1 MKRVWV
7 PHMSTLALD
16 DPLAPHVR
24 EARSL
29 VRYGL
34 LVLLLGLL
42 PLAAW
47 VALAPL
53 ASAVVAPGVVKVDL
67 NRRPVQHAEGGIV
80 REVHVRVG
88 QRVAEGETMLVL
100 GDVAVNADMQRWDSR
115 VRAERASMARLEA
128 EQSGAP
134 AVVFPADV
142 LESARSDAGLAE
154 LLVNERALFAARRG
168 ALTSQV
174 ALLRSQQAKV
184 NQETQA
190 LRAQIERATEA
201 LKLQGQEL
209 SANQG
214 LLKDGFISSARVTQ
228 IEAQMADYGV
238 KLEERRGELA
248 RSEQKL
254 VDTSLRI
261 KAMEN
266 EYRQQASDQLKV
278 TQARLAEIQQEQRK
292 TGDAAKRQVITAPA
306 SGEVMDLKVTA
317 PGAVIPPRETIAE
330 IVPDNQQLIIEAL
343 VRPEDINRVQRGQAA
358 QMRFTAFAYRTT
370 KLVDGKVKYISGDR
384 MVDRQSNSAFYVA
397 HIEAEA
403 SKLKEAGD
411 LKLLAGMPVEVYI
424 EGEQRTVLQYLM
436 EPLSQVVRRAGRER

>member
-1 MKRVWV
+1 MA
-7 PHMSTLALD
+7 TLTLD
-16 DPLAPHVR
+16 DPLAPHLR

-29 VRYGL
+29 MRIGA

-47 VALAPL
+47 MVLAPL
-53 ASAVVAPGVVKVDL
+53 ASAVVAPGVVKVEL

-88 QRVAEGETMLVL
+88 QRVAEGQTLLVL

-115 VRAERASMARLEA
+115 VRSERASMARLEA
-128 EQSGAP
+128 EQSGA
-134 AVVFPADV
+134 AGVVFPPDV
-142 LESARSDAGLAE
+142 LEASRADAGLAE
-154 LLVNERALFAARRG
+154 LLTNERALFAARRG

-184 NQETQA
+184 NEESQA
-190 LRAQIERATEA
+190 LRAQIERAREA

-209 SANQG
+209 TANQG
-214 LLKDGFISSARVTQ
+214 LLKEGFISSARVTQ

-238 KLEERRGELA
+238 KLEERRSELA
-248 RSEQKL
+248 RAEQRL

-266 EYRQQASDQLKV
+266 DYRQQASDQLKV

-292 TGDAAKRQVITAPA
+292 TGDAAKRQVITSPVA
-306 SGEVMDLKVTA
+306 GEVMDLKVTA

-330 IVPDNQQLIIEAL
+330 IVPDNQALIIEAL
-343 VRPEDINRVQRGQAA
+343 LRPEDINRVQRGQLA
-358 QMRFTAFAYRTT
+358 QLRFTAFAYRTT
-370 KLVDGKVKYISGDR
+370 KLVDGKVKYISADR

-397 HIEAEA
+397 HIEAD
-403 SKLKEAGD
+403 STKLKEAGD
-411 LKLLAGMPVEVYI
+411 MKLLAGMPVEVYI

-436 EPLSQVVRRAGRER
+436 EPLTQVVQRAGRER

>member
-1 MKRVWV
+1 MT
-7 PHMSTLALD
+7 TLTLD

-29 VRYGL
+29 VRLG
-34 LVLLLGLL
+34 VLILMLGLV
-42 PLAAW
+42 PLATW
-47 VALAPL
+47 MALAPL

-80 REVHVRVG
+80 REVHVRIG
-88 QRVAEGETMLVL
+88 QHVAEGQTMLVL
-100 GDVAVNADMQRWDSR
+100 GDVAVNADMQRWDAR
-115 VRAERASMARLEA
+115 VRSERASLARLEA
-128 EQSGAP
+128 EQSGA
-134 AVVFPADV
+134 ARVVFPPDV
-142 LESARSDAGLAE
+142 LEAARADAGLAE
-154 LLVNERALFAARRG
+154 LLSNERSLFEARRS
-168 ALTSQV
+168 ALSSQV
-174 ALLRSQQAKV
+174 ALLRSQQVKV

-190 LRAQIERATEA
+190 LHAQIERANEA

-209 SANQG
+209 TANQG
-214 LLKDGFISSARVTQ
+214 LLKDGFISNARVTQ

-238 KLEERRGELA
+238 KLEERRSELA

-261 KAMEN
+261 KGMEN

-358 QMRFTAFAYRTT
+358 QMRFTAFAYRST
-370 KLVDGKVKYISGDR
+370 KLVDGKVKYISADR
-384 MVDRQSNSAFYVA
+384 MVDRQSNTAFYVA

-424 EGEQRTVLQYLM
+424 EGEERTVMQYLM
-436 EPLSQVVRRAGRER
+436 EPLTQVVRRAGRER

>member
-1 MKRVWV
+1 MA
-7 PHMSTLALD
+7 TLALD

-88 QRVAEGETMLVL
+88 QRVAEGQTMLVL

-115 VRAERASMARLEA
+115 VRSERASMARLEA
-128 EQSGAP
+128 EQSGAA

-142 LESARSDAGLAE
+142 LEAARTDAGLAE
-154 LLVNERALFAARRG
+154 LLVNERSLFAARRS

-174 ALLRSQQAKV
+174 ALLRDQQAKV
-184 NQETQA
+184 RQEAVA
-190 LRAQIERATEA
+190 LRAQIERAGES
-201 LKLQGQEL
+201 LRLQGQEL

-214 LLKDGFISSARVTQ
+214 LLKDGFISTARVTQ

-238 KLEERRGELA
+238 KLEERRSDLA

-254 VDTSLRI
+254 LDTSLRI

-370 KLVDGKVKYISGDR
+370 KLVDGKVSYISADR

-397 HIEAEA
+397 HIEADA
-403 SKLKEAGD
+403 PRLKEAGD

-436 EPLSQVVRRAGRER
+436 EPLTQVVRRAGRER

>member
-1 MKRVWV
+1 LM
-7 PHMSTLALD
+7 
-16 DPLAPHVR
+16 
-24 EARSL
+24 
-29 VRYGL
+29 
-34 LVLLLGLL
+34 LGLL

-47 VALAPL
+47 LALAPL

-67 NRRPVQHAEGGIV
+67 NRRPVMHAEGGIV
-80 REVHVRVG
+80 REVRVRIG
-88 QRVAEGETMLVL
+88 QRVAEGDTMFVL

-115 VRAERASMARLEA
+115 VRSERASMARLEA
-128 EQSGAP
+128 EQSGAA
-134 AVVFPADV
+134 AVLFPADIV
-142 LESARSDAGLAE
+142 EAARTDAGLAE
-154 LLVNERALFAARRG
+154 LLVNERALFAARRN

-174 ALLRSQQAKV
+174 ALLRDQQAKV
-184 NQETQA
+184 RQEAVA
-190 LRAQIERATEA
+190 LRAQIERAGES

-209 SANQG
+209 TANQG
-214 LLKDGFISSARVTQ
+214 LLKDGFISSTRVTQ

-248 RSEQKL
+248 RSEQRQ

-306 SGEVMDLKVTA
+306 SGEVMDLKVSA

-330 IVPDNQQLIIEAL
+330 IVPDNQRLIIEAL

-370 KLVDGKVKYISGDR
+370 QLVDGTVNYVSADR
-384 MVDRQSNSAFYVA
+384 MVDKQSNSAFYVA
-397 HIEAEA
+397 HIAA
-403 SKLKEAGD
+403 DAAKLVEAGD

-424 EGEQRTVLQYLM
+424 EGDKRTVLQYLM
-436 EPLSQVVRRAGRER
+436 EPLTQVVRRAGREQ

>member
-1 MKRVWV
+1 
-7 PHMSTLALD
+7 MSALALD

-29 VRYGL
+29 VRAGA
-34 LVLLLGLL
+34 LVLALGLL
-42 PLAAW
+42 PLAGW
-47 VALAPL
+47 MVLAPL
-53 ASAVVAPGVVKVDL
+53 ASAVVATGVVKVDL
-67 NRRPVQHAEGGIV
+67 NRRPVQHAEGGMV
-80 REVHVRVG
+80 REVLVRVG
-88 QRVAEGETMLVL
+88 QRVKEGETLMVL
-100 GDVAVNADMQRWDSR
+100 GDVAVNADMQRWAGR
-115 VRAERASMARLEA
+115 VRSERASMARLEA
-128 EQSGAP
+128 EQSGAVG
-134 AVVFPADV
+134 VVFPQDILDAAASDV
-142 LESARSDAGLAE
+142 ALAE

-174 ALLRSQQAKV
+174 ALLRDQQGKV

-190 LRAQIERATEA
+190 LRAQIERAGES

-209 SANQG
+209 KANQG
-214 LLKDGFISSARVTQ
+214 LLKEGFISSARVTQ

-238 KLEERRGELA
+238 KLEERRSDLA

-254 VDTSLRI
+254 LDTSLRI

-292 TGDAAKRQVITAPA
+292 TGDAAKRQVIVSPVA
-306 SGEVMDLKVTA
+306 GEVMDLKVTA

-330 IVPDNQQLIIEAL
+330 IVPDNQKLIIEAM

-370 KLVDGKVKYISGDR
+370 KLVDGTVKYISADR
-384 MVDRQSNSAFYVA
+384 MVDRQANTAFYVA
-397 HIEAEA
+397 HIEADPT
-403 SKLKEAGD
+403 KLVEAGD
-411 LKLLAGMPVEVYI
+411 MKLLAGMPVEVYI
-424 EGEQRTVLQYLM
+424 EGEKRTVLQYLM
-436 EPLSQVVRRAGRER
+436 EPLSQVVNRAGRER

>member
-1 MKRVWV
+1 MT
-7 PHMSTLALD
+7 TLALD

-67 NRRPVQHAEGGIV
+67 NRRPVMHAEGGTV

-88 QRVAEGETMLVL
+88 QRVAEGDTMFVL

-115 VRAERASMARLEA
+115 VRSERASMARLEA
-128 EQSGAP
+128 EQSGA
-134 AVVFPADV
+134 ATVVFPADIV
-142 LESARSDAGLAE
+142 EAARVDAGLAE

-174 ALLRSQQAKV
+174 ALLRDQQAKV
-184 NQETQA
+184 RQETVA
-190 LRAQIERATEA
+190 LRAQIERAGES

-214 LLKDGFISSARVTQ
+214 LAKDGFISPTRVTQ

-238 KLEERRGELA
+238 KLEERRSDLA

-266 EYRQQASDQLKV
+266 DYRQQASDQLKV

-343 VRPEDINRVQRGQAA
+343 VRPEDINRVQRGQGA
-358 QMRFTAFAYRTT
+358 QMRVTAFAYRTT
-370 KLVDGKVKYISGDR
+370 KLVDGEVKYISADR
-384 MVDRQSNSAFYVA
+384 MVDRQSNAAFCVA
-397 HIEAEA
+397 HIEADA
-403 SKLKEAGD
+403 SKLKKAGD

-436 EPLSQVVRRAGRER
+436 EPLLQVVRRAGRER

>member
-1 MKRVWV
+1 MT
-7 PHMSTLALD
+7 TLTLD
-16 DPLAPHVR
+16 EPLAPHLR

-29 VRYGL
+29 MRIGA

-47 VALAPL
+47 MVMAPL
-53 ASAVVAPGVVKVDL
+53 ASAVVAPGVVKVEL

-88 QRVAEGETMLVL
+88 QRVAEGQTLLVL

-115 VRAERASMARLEA
+115 VRSERASMARLEA

-134 AVVFPADV
+134 GVVFPPDV
-142 LESARSDAGLAE
+142 LEAARNDAGLAE
-154 LLVNERALFAARRG
+154 LLTNERALFAARRG

-184 NQETQA
+184 NEESQA
-190 LRAQIERATEA
+190 LRAQIERAREA

-209 SANQG
+209 TANQG
-214 LLKDGFISSARVTQ
+214 LLKEGFISSGRVTQ

-238 KLEERRGELA
+238 KLEERRSELA
-248 RSEQKL
+248 RAEQRL

-266 EYRQQASDQLKV
+266 DYRQQASDQLKV

-292 TGDAAKRQVITAPA
+292 TGDAAKRQVITSPVA
-306 SGEVMDLKVTA
+306 GEVMDLKVTA

-343 VRPEDINRVQRGQAA
+343 LRPEDINRVQRGQLA
-358 QMRFTAFAYRTT
+358 QLRFTAFAYRTT
-370 KLVDGKVKYISGDR
+370 KLVDGTVKYISADR

-397 HIEAEA
+397 HIEVDSA
-403 SKLKEAGD
+403 KLKEAGD

-436 EPLSQVVRRAGRER
+436 EPLTQVVQRAGRER

>member
-1 MKRVWV
+1 MT
-7 PHMSTLALD
+7 TLALD
-16 DPLAPHVR
+16 NPLVPHVR

-29 VRYGL
+29 VRWGV
-34 LVLLLGLL
+34 LVLLIGLL

-67 NRRPVQHAEGGIV
+67 NRRPVMHAEGGIV
-80 REVHVRVG
+80 REVRVRIG
-88 QRVAEGETMLVL
+88 QRVAEGDTMFVL

-115 VRAERASMARLEA
+115 VRSERASMARLEA
-128 EQSGAP
+128 EQTGAA
-134 AVVFPADV
+134 AVVFPADIV
-142 LESARSDAGLAE
+142 EAARSDAGLAE

-190 LRAQIERATEA
+190 LGAQIERAGEA

-209 SANQG
+209 DSNKG
-214 LLKDGFISSARVTQ
+214 LLKEGFISTNRVTQ

-292 TGDAAKRQVITAPA
+292 TGDAAKRQVITSPA

-330 IVPDNQQLIIEAL
+330 IVPDNQALIIEAL

-370 KLVDGKVKYISGDR
+370 QLVDGTVKYISGDR
-384 MVDRQSNSAFYVA
+384 MVDKQSNSAFYVA

-403 SKLKEAGD
+403 AKLVEAGD
-411 LKLLAGMPVEVYI
+411 MKLLAGMPVEVYI
-424 EGEQRTVLQYLM
+424 EGDKRTVLQYLM
-436 EPLSQVVRRAGRER
+436 EPLTQVMRRAGRER

>member
-1 MKRVWV
+1 M
-7 PHMSTLALD
+7 TAATLD
-16 DPLAPHVR
+16 DPLAGHVR

-29 VRYGL
+29 VRTGA
-34 LVLLLGLL
+34 LVLLLGLV
-42 PLAAW
+42 PLSAW
-47 VALAPL
+47 VSLAPL

-88 QRVAEGETMLVL
+88 QRVTEGQTMLVL

-115 VRAERASMARLEA
+115 VHAERASLARLEA
-128 EQSGAP
+128 EQAN
-134 AVVFPADV
+134 ATLVQFPSDV
-142 LESARSDAGLAE
+142 LDAARNDAGLAE
-154 LLVNERALFAARRG
+154 LLAKEKALFDARRS
-168 ALTSQV
+168 ALSSQV
-174 ALLRSQQAKV
+174 ALLRSQQVKV
-184 NQETQA
+184 NQESQA
-190 LRAQIERATEA
+190 LKAQIERAGEA

-238 KLEERRGELA
+238 KLEERRSELA
-248 RSEQKL
+248 KSEQKL
-254 VDTSLRI
+254 LDNSIRI
-261 KAMEN
+261 KGMEN

-330 IVPDNQQLIIEAL
+330 IVPDNQELIIEAL

-370 KLVDGKVKYISGDR
+370 KLVDGKVKYISADR

-397 HIEAEA
+397 HIEAKA
-403 SKLKEAGD
+403 AQLQEAGD

-424 EGEQRTVLQYLM
+424 EGEHRTVLQYLL
-436 EPLSQVVRRAGRER
+436 EPLSQLVRRAGRER

>member
-1 MKRVWV
+1 MAAL
-7 PHMSTLALD
+7 TLD
-16 DPLAPHVR
+16 DPLALHIR

-29 VRYGL
+29 VRIGA

-47 VALAPL
+47 MVLAPL
-53 ASAVVAPGVVKVDL
+53 ASAVVAPGVVKVEL

-88 QRVAEGETMLVL
+88 QRVAEGQTLLVL

-115 VRAERASMARLEA
+115 VRSERASMARLEA
-128 EQSGAP
+128 EQSGA
-134 AVVFPADV
+134 AGVVFPPDV
-142 LESARSDAGLAE
+142 LEAARADAGLTE
-154 LLVNERALFAARRG
+154 LLTNERALFGARRG

-174 ALLRSQQAKV
+174 ALLRSQQSKV
-184 NQETQA
+184 NEESQA
-190 LRAQIERATEA
+190 LRAQIERAREA

-214 LLKDGFISSARVTQ
+214 LLKEGFISSARVTQ

-238 KLEERRGELA
+238 KLEERRSELA
-248 RSEQKL
+248 RAEQRL

-266 EYRQQASDQLKV
+266 DYRQQASDQLKV

-292 TGDAAKRQVITAPA
+292 TGDAAKRQVITSPVA
-306 SGEVMDLKVTA
+306 GEVMDLKVTA

-330 IVPDNQQLIIEAL
+330 IVPDNQALIIEAL
-343 VRPEDINRVQRGQAA
+343 LRPEDINRVRRGQLA
-358 QMRFTAFAYRTT
+358 QLRFTAFAYRTT
-370 KLVDGKVKYISGDR
+370 KLVDGTVKYISADR

-397 HIEAEA
+397 HIEADSA
-403 SKLKEAGD
+403 KLKEAGD

-424 EGEQRTVLQYLM
+424 EGEKRTVLQYLM
-436 EPLSQVVRRAGRER
+436 EPLTQVVQRAGRER

>member
-1 MKRVWV
+1 
-7 PHMSTLALD
+7 MSTLALD

-24 EARSL
+24 EVRSL
-29 VRYGL
+29 VRYGV

-154 LLVNERALFAARRG
+154 LLINERALFAARRG

-358 QMRFTAFAYRTT
+358 QMRFSAFAYRTT

-397 HIEAEA
+397 HIEADA

-424 EGEQRTVLQYLM
+424 EGEQRTVLQSLM

>member
-1 MKRVWV
+1 M
-7 PHMSTLALD
+7 TAATLD
-16 DPLAPHVR
+16 DPLAGHVR

-29 VRYGL
+29 VRTGA
-34 LVLLLGLL
+34 LVLLLGLV
-42 PLAAW
+42 PLGAW
-47 VALAPL
+47 VSLAPL

-80 REVHVRVG
+80 REVHVRIG
-88 QRVAEGETMLVL
+88 QRVTEGQTMLVL
-100 GDVAVNADMQRWDSR
+100 GDVAVNADMQRWNSR
-115 VRAERASMARLEA
+115 VYAERASLARLEA
-128 EQSGAP
+128 EQAN
-134 AVVFPADV
+134 ATLVQFPSDV
-142 LESARSDAGLAE
+142 LDATRNDAGLAE
-154 LLVNERALFAARRG
+154 LLAKEKALFDARRS

-174 ALLRSQQAKV
+174 ALLRSQQLKV
-184 NQETQA
+184 NQESQA
-190 LRAQIERATEA
+190 LKAQIERAGEA

-238 KLEERRGELA
+238 KLEERRSELA
-248 RSEQKL
+248 KSEQKL
-254 VDTSLRI
+254 LDNSIRI
-261 KAMEN
+261 KGMEN

-330 IVPDNQQLIIEAL
+330 IVPDNQELIIEAL

-370 KLVDGKVKYISGDR
+370 KLVDGKVKYISADR

-397 HIEAEA
+397 HIEAKA
-403 SKLKEAGD
+403 AQLQEAGD

-424 EGEQRTVLQYLM
+424 EGEHRTVLQYLL
-436 EPLSQVVRRAGRER
+436 EPLSQLVRRAGRER

>member
-1 MKRVWV
+1 MT
-7 PHMSTLALD
+7 TLALD
-16 DPLAPHVR
+16 DPLATHVR

-29 VRYGL
+29 VRWGV
-34 LVLLLGLL
+34 LVLLAGLL

-67 NRRPVQHAEGGIV
+67 NRRPVMHAEGGIV
-80 REVHVRVG
+80 REVRVRVG
-88 QRVAEGETMLVL
+88 QRVAEGDTMFVL

-115 VRAERASMARLEA
+115 VRSERASMARLEA
-128 EQSGAP
+128 EQSGAA
-134 AVVFPADV
+134 AVVFPADIV
-142 LESARSDAGLAE
+142 EAARSDAGLAE

-168 ALTSQV
+168 ALSSQV
-174 ALLRSQQAKV
+174 ALLRDQQAKV
-184 NQETQA
+184 RQEAVA
-190 LRAQIERATEA
+190 LRAQIERAGES

-209 SANQG
+209 AANQG
-214 LLKDGFISSARVTQ
+214 LLKEGFISSARVMQ

-248 RSEQKL
+248 RSEQRQ

-306 SGEVMDLKVTA
+306 SGEVMDLKVSA

-370 KLVDGKVKYISGDR
+370 KLVDGTVNYVSGDR
-384 MVDRQSNSAFYVA
+384 MVDKQSNSAFYVA
-397 HIEAEA
+397 HIQAEA
-403 SKLKEAGD
+403 AKLAEAGD
-411 LKLLAGMPVEVYI
+411 LKLQAGMPVEVYI
-424 EGEQRTVLQYLM
+424 EGDKRTVLQYLM
-436 EPLSQVVRRAGRER
+436 EPLTQVVRRAGREQ

>member
-1 MKRVWV
+1 MTT
-7 PHMSTLALD
+7 MTLD
-16 DPLAPHVR
+16 DPLALHVR

-29 VRYGL
+29 IRTGV
-34 LVLLLGLL
+34 LVLALGMV
-42 PLAAW
+42 PLGAW
-47 VALAPL
+47 TTLAPL

-80 REVHVRVG
+80 REVHVRIG
-88 QRVAEGETMLVL
+88 QRVAEGQTMLVL

-115 VRAERASMARLEA
+115 VRSERASLARLEA
-128 EQSGAP
+128 EQSGAA
-134 AVVFPADV
+134 AVLFPPDV
-142 LESARSDAGLAE
+142 LDSARSDAGLAE
-154 LLVNERALFAARRG
+154 LLSKEKSLFDARRG
-168 ALTSQV
+168 ALSSQV
-174 ALLRSQQAKV
+174 ALLRSQQGKV
-184 NQETQA
+184 SQETQA
-190 LRAQIERATEA
+190 LRAQIERAGES

-209 SANQG
+209 SANRG
-214 LLKDGFISSARVTQ
+214 LLKEGFISNARVTQ

-238 KLEERRGELA
+238 KLEERRSELA
-248 RSEQKL
+248 RSEQRF

-261 KAMEN
+261 KGMEN

-292 TGDAAKRQVITAPA
+292 TSDAAKRQVITAPA

-343 VRPEDINRVQRGQAA
+343 VRPEDINRVQRGQTA
-358 QMRFTAFAYRTT
+358 QMRFTAFAYRST
-370 KLVDGKVKYISGDR
+370 KLVDGTVKYISGDR

-436 EPLSQVVRRAGRER
+436 EPLTQVVRRAGRER

>member
-1 MKRVWV
+1 
-7 PHMSTLALD
+7 MSTLALD

-397 HIEAEA
+397 HIEADA

>member
-1 MKRVWV
+1 MT
-7 PHMSTLALD
+7 TLALD
-16 DPLAPHVR
+16 DPLSGHVR

-29 VRYGL
+29 VRWGV
-34 LVLLLGLL
+34 LVLMLGLL

-47 VALAPL
+47 LALAPL

-67 NRRPVQHAEGGIV
+67 NRRPVMHAEGGIV
-80 REVHVRVG
+80 REVRVRIG
-88 QRVAEGETMLVL
+88 QRVAEGDTMFVL

-115 VRAERASMARLEA
+115 VRSERASMARLEA
-128 EQSGAP
+128 EQSGAA
-134 AVVFPADV
+134 AVLFPADIV
-142 LESARSDAGLAE
+142 EAARTDAGLAE
-154 LLVNERALFAARRG
+154 LLVNERALFAARRN

-174 ALLRSQQAKV
+174 ALLRDQQAKV
-184 NQETQA
+184 RQEAVA
-190 LRAQIERATEA
+190 LRAQIERAGES

-209 SANQG
+209 TANQG
-214 LLKDGFISSARVTQ
+214 LLKDGFISSTRVTQ

-248 RSEQKL
+248 RSEQRQ

-306 SGEVMDLKVTA
+306 SGEVMDLKVSA

-330 IVPDNQQLIIEAL
+330 IVPDNQRLIIEAL

-370 KLVDGKVKYISGDR
+370 QLVDGTVNYVSADR
-384 MVDRQSNSAFYVA
+384 MVDKQSNSAFYVA
-397 HIEAEA
+397 HIAA
-403 SKLKEAGD
+403 DAAKLVEAGD

-424 EGEQRTVLQYLM
+424 EGDKRTVLQYLM
-436 EPLSQVVRRAGRER
+436 EPLTQVVRRAGREQ

>member
-1 MKRVWV
+1 MTA
-7 PHMSTLALD
+7 MALD

-29 VRYGL
+29 VRIGV
-34 LVLLLGLL
+34 LVLVLGLV
-42 PLAAW
+42 PLGAW
-47 VALAPL
+47 VTLAPL

-80 REVHVRVG
+80 REVHVRIG

-115 VRAERASMARLEA
+115 VRYERASLARLEA
-128 EQSGAP
+128 EQSGTA
-134 AVVFPADV
+134 AIAFPADV
-142 LESARSDAGLAE
+142 LAAARGDSGLAE
-154 LLVNERALFAARRG
+154 LLSKERSLFEARRG

-174 ALLRSQQAKV
+174 ALLRDQQAKV
-184 NQETQA
+184 NQESEA
-190 LRAQIERATEA
+190 LRAQIERAGES

-214 LLKDGFISSARVTQ
+214 LLKEGFISNTRVTQ

-238 KLEERRGELA
+238 KLEERRSELA

-261 KAMEN
+261 KGMEN

-306 SGEVMDLKVTA
+306 AGEVMDLKVTA

-370 KLVDGKVKYISGDR
+370 KLVDGKVKYISADR
-384 MVDRQSNSAFYVA
+384 MVDRQSNTAFYVA

-403 SKLKEAGD
+403 SKLKDAGD

-424 EGEQRTVLQYLM
+424 EGEHRTVLQYLM
-436 EPLSQVVRRAGRER
+436 EPLLQVMRRAGRER

>member
-1 MKRVWV
+1 MAV
-7 PHMSTLALD
+7 TALALD
-16 DPLAPHVR
+16 EPLAPHVR

-29 VRYGL
+29 MRIGAF
-34 LVLLLGLL
+34 VLALGLA
-42 PLAAW
+42 PLATW

-80 REVHVRVG
+80 REVHVRIG
-88 QRVAEGETMLVL
+88 QRVAEGQTLLVL

-115 VRAERASMARLEA
+115 VRSERASLARLEA
-128 EQSGAP
+128 EQSGA
-134 AVVFPADV
+134 AAIVFPPDV
-142 LESARSDAGLAE
+142 HDAARGDAGLAE

-174 ALLRSQQAKV
+174 ALLRAQQVKV

-190 LRAQIERATEA
+190 LRAQIERAGES

-214 LLKDGFISSARVTQ
+214 LLKEGFISNARVTQ
-228 IEAQMADYGV
+228 MEAQVADYGV
-238 KLEERRGELA
+238 KLEERRSELA
-248 RSEQKL
+248 RSEQRF

-261 KAMEN
+261 KGMEN

-330 IVPDNQQLIIEAL
+330 IVPDNRQLIIEAL
-343 VRPEDINRVQRGQAA
+343 VRPEDINRVQRGQGA
-358 QMRFTAFAYRTT
+358 QLRFTAFAYRTT
-370 KLVDGKVKYISGDR
+370 KLVDGRVSYISADR
-384 MVDRQSNSAFYVA
+384 MVDKQSNSAFYVA

-403 SKLKEAGD
+403 AKLQEAGD

-436 EPLSQVVRRAGRER
+436 EPLTQVMRRAGRER

>member
-1 MKRVWV
+1 MT
-7 PHMSTLALD
+7 TLALD

-67 NRRPVQHAEGGIV
+67 NRRPVMHAEGGTV

-88 QRVAEGETMLVL
+88 QRVAEGDTMFVL

-115 VRAERASMARLEA
+115 VRSERASMARLEA
-128 EQSGAP
+128 EQSGA
-134 AVVFPADV
+134 ATVVFPADIV
-142 LESARSDAGLAE
+142 EAARVDAGLAE

-174 ALLRSQQAKV
+174 ALLRDQQAKV
-184 NQETQA
+184 RQETVA
-190 LRAQIERATEA
+190 LRAQIERAGES

-214 LLKDGFISSARVTQ
+214 LAKDGFISPTRVTQ

-238 KLEERRGELA
+238 KLEERRSDLA

-266 EYRQQASDQLKV
+266 DYRQQASDQLKV

-343 VRPEDINRVQRGQAA
+343 VRPEDINRVQRGQGA
-358 QMRFTAFAYRTT
+358 QMRVTAFAYRTT
-370 KLVDGKVKYISGDR
+370 KLVDGEVKYISADR
-384 MVDRQSNSAFYVA
+384 MVDRQSNAAFCVA
-397 HIEAEA
+397 HIEADA
-403 SKLKEAGD
+403 SKLKKAGD

-436 EPLSQVVRRAGRER
+436 EPLLVVRRAGRER

>member
-1 MKRVWV
+1 M
-7 PHMSTLALD
+7 TILTLD
-16 DPLAPHVR
+16 DPLTPHVL

-29 VRYGL
+29 VRTGV

-47 VALAPL
+47 MALAPL

-67 NRRPVQHAEGGIV
+67 NRRPVMHAEGGIV
-80 REVHVRVG
+80 REVHVRIG
-88 QRVAEGETMLVL
+88 QRVAEGATMFVL

-115 VRAERASMARLEA
+115 VRSERASMARLEA
-128 EQSGAP
+128 EQSGAA
-134 AVVFPADV
+134 AVVFPADIV
-142 LESARSDAGLAE
+142 EAARTDAGLAE

-174 ALLRSQQAKV
+174 ALLRDQQAKV
-184 NQETQA
+184 RQEAVA
-190 LRAQIERATEA
+190 LRAQIERAGES

-209 SANQG
+209 SANRG

-292 TGDAAKRQVITAPA
+292 TGDAARRQVITAPA

-343 VRPEDINRVQRGQAA
+343 VRPEDINRVQRGQGA

-370 KLVDGKVKYISGDR
+370 KLVDGKVNYISGDR
-384 MVDRQSNSAFYVA
+384 TVDRQANSAYYVA
-397 HIEAEA
+397 HIEADA
-403 SKLKEAGD
+403 AKLAEAGD

-424 EGEQRTVLQYLM
+424 EGERRTVLQYLM
-436 EPLSQVVRRAGRER
+436 EPLTQVVRRAGRER

>member
-1 MKRVWV
+1 M
-7 PHMSTLALD
+7 TALALD

-34 LVLLLGLL
+34 LVLLLGLA
-42 PLAAW
+42 PLVAW
-47 VALAPL
+47 MALAPL

-67 NRRPVQHAEGGIV
+67 NRRPVMHAEGGIV
-80 REVHVRVG
+80 REVRVRIG
-88 QRVAEGETMLVL
+88 QRVAEGETMFVL

-115 VRAERASMARLEA
+115 VHSERASLARLEA
-128 EQSGAP
+128 EQTGAA
-134 AVVFPADV
+134 AVAFPADV
-142 LESARSDAGLAE
+142 LEAARTDAGLTE
-154 LLVNERALFAARRG
+154 LLSKERSLFEARRG

-174 ALLRSQQAKV
+174 ALLRSQQVKV
-184 NQETQA
+184 NQETKA
-190 LRAQIERATEA
+190 LHAQIERAGEA

-214 LLKDGFISSARVTQ
+214 LLKEGFISSARVTQ

-261 KAMEN
+261 KGMEN

-358 QMRFTAFAYRTT
+358 QMRFTAFAYRST

-424 EGEQRTVLQYLM
+424 EGDKRTVFQYLM
-436 EPLSQVVRRAGRER
+436 EPLTQVVQRAGRER